1 MDPINLRY
9 LNILEVTVNMGYTR
23 WKKKLGASQARLNIC
38 FFSNSCIK
46 YPFFTNFPSDFS
58 TST

>member
-23 WKKKLGASQARLNIC
+23 LKKTVRGVASPSKYLFGLKIMYKIPIFYQFSLG
-38 FFSNSCIK
+38 F
-46 YPFFTNFPSDFS
+46 
-58 TST
+58 